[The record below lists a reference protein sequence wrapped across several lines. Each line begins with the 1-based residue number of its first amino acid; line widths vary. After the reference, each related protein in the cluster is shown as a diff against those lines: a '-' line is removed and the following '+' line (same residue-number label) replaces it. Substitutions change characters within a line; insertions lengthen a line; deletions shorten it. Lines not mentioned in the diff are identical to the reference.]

1 MQHAYREMCSPGEV
15 LEGDHMEIEGDKLYR
30 GQGIRTLEK
39 EYRATKK
46 DRG

>member
-1 MQHAYREMCSPGEV
+1 
-15 LEGDHMEIEGDKLYR
+15 MEIEGDKLCR

>member
-1 MQHAYREMCSPGEV
+1 MK
-15 LEGDHMEIEGDKLYR
+15 IEGDKLCR
-30 GQGIRTLEK
+30 GQRIRTLEE